1 MRRALGMR
9 IFRRFVIWRVAGCG
23 PVVAIT
29 FDDGPNDAW
38 TPRVLNTLAQYGVRA
53 TFFLQANRVEEF
65 PEIARRI
72 VADGHEIGSHG
83 YDHKRMDSRAQ
94 AATADQVLRK
104 FGIQTRFYRPPGGAV
119 GIKDMLWLVSRGFT
133 TVLWSLDAVDS
144 LREEGKWT
152 GGLPDYACIRD
163 GDVVLMHDDNET
175 CIRELPQLLDTLS
188 KKGLKPVTLS
198 RLVE

>member
-1 MRRALGMR
+1 MR
-9 IFRRFVIWRVAGCG
+9 IFRRFIFWRVAGCG

-29 FDDGPNDAW
+29 FDDGPNDIW
-38 TPRVLNTLAQYGVRA
+38 TPRVLNILAQYGVRA

-65 PEIARRI
+65 PELARRI

-83 YDHKRMDSRAQ
+83 YDHKRRDSRSQ
-94 AATADQVLRK
+94 AATADRVLRK

-119 GIKDMLWLVSRGFT
+119 GIKEVLWLVSRGFT

-152 GGLPDYACIRD
+152 AELPDYSRISD

-175 CIRELPQLLDTLS
+175 CIRELPHLLDTLS
-188 KKGLKPVTLS
+188 QKGLKPVTLS